1 MRILQLCHK
10 PPFPPK
16 DGGCLAISN
25 ISCGLADS
33 EDVKLDILTI
43 ETEKHPFTNDEVP
56 EAYRD
61 KIDITAIHV
70 DTSLNMVDA
79 FSSLI
84 TSDSYN
90 VSRFFTPDVD
100 IKLTQILRSKK
111 YDIIHLESLFVTPY
125 IGTIRRLSKAK
136 IVLRSHNLEFM
147 IWERLALKSG
157 NRAKKTYLKV
167 LAKQLKR
174 YELATLNDVDG
185 LVSISFEDEEKY
197 KAIQESLKTIN
208 IPFGVNMNDYEP
220 AVNYKPKSFFHLGS
234 LEWKPNF
241 EGVKWFL
248 KKVWPIYHAQEP
260 EAEFLLA
267 GRNIPEEFSKKQ
279 IPGLKVV
286 GEVENA
292 QEFIKSAG
300 TMIVPILAAGGIRV
314 KIIEGM
320 ALKVPIISTSVGAEG
335 IHFEN
340 NKHIL
345 VGDTPEDFAA
355 QMLKTN
361 DVGLTDEITNNALQ
375 LVRKDHN
382 NTVLIEQLLKF
393 YQDLL
398 EA

>member
-1 MRILQLCHK
+1 MKILQLCHK

-33 EDVKLDILTI
+33 NVELDILTI
-43 ETEKHPFTNDEVP
+43 ETEKHPFKQSDVP

-61 KIDITAIHV
+61 KINISAVHV
-70 DTSLNMVDA
+70 DTSLNLVDA

-90 VSRFFTPDVD
+90 ISRFFTPDVD
-100 IKLTQILRSKK
+100 MKLTEILRSKK

-197 KAIQESLKTIN
+197 KLIQPNLKTIN
-208 IPFGVNMNDYEP
+208 IPFGVDMSDYSSTESF
-220 AVNYKPKSFFHLGS
+220 KPKSFFHLGS
-234 LEWKPNF
+234 LEWKPNL

-248 KKVWPIYHAQEP
+248 KNVWPVYHAKSP
-260 EAEFLLA
+260 ESVFLLA
-267 GRNIPEEFSKKQ
+267 GRNIPEEFSQKN
-279 IPGLKVV
+279 IPGVQVV
-286 GEVENA
+286 GEVDNA
-292 QEFIKSAG
+292 QDFIKSAG

-345 VGDTPEDFAA
+345 IGDTPESFAA
-355 QMLKTN
+355 QMLKTDDLN
-361 DVGLTDEITNNALQ
+361 LMNEITQNALD
-375 LVRKDHN
+375 LVSRDHN
-382 NTVLIEQLLKF
+382 NTSLIQQLLQF
-393 YQDLL
+393 YNQLL
-398 EA
+398 ST